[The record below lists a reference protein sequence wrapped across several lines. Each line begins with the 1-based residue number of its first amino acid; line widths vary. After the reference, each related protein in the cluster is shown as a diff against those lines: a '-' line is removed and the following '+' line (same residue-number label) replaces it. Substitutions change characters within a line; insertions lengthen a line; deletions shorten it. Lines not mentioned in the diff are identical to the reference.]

1 MFYRIFFP
9 LDGQEISH
17 AMVKQKLASPNV
29 YKADYMNEVM
39 GKAPENPEIS
49 YPEHDMHKML
59 SFLASKVNNYLLFY

>member
-1 MFYRIFFP
+1 MPHQFFYP

-29 YKADYMNEVM
+29 YKQEYMNEVM
-39 GKAPENPEIS
+39 GRAPENVEIS

-59 SFLASKVNNYLLFY
+59 SILASKVT